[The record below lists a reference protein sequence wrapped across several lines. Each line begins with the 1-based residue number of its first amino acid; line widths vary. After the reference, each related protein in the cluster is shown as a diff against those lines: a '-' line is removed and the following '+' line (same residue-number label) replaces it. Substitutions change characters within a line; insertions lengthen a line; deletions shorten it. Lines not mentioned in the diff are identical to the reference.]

1 MRYQVSTT
9 PRREPWTCRGARSLV
24 FAALAACNVPKDRT
38 PPSANPPPAAEVVGS
53 AVSAPAPG
61 APTAGEPSHA
71 PDAGPAPLT
80 FRPLALPGATPPVS
94 LDYLAYDRANERV
107 WVPVGDTGSAD
118 VLDIATGTFTRVDG
132 FKTGEREVR
141 GKKRAM
147 GPSAASVGDGFVYVG
162 NRATSEV
169 CPVDARK
176 LTLGKC
182 LKLASATDGVAYV
195 ALTKEVWVTTPHDRS
210 IAVLDASNPAA
221 LGPKTVIR
229 LEGSPEGYAVD
240 DARGLFFTNL
250 EDKDRTLVIDVKTHK
265 LAGVPWKPACGAD
278 GPRGIA
284 VEAKHGFVFV
294 ACTDHVVVLDGAHD
308 GAMLEKLE
316 TDAGVD
322 NIDWLE
328 ARRLLFVAAAKGG
341 AAGDGAAKAGRM
353 TVAHV
358 DDEGH
363 VAIRGTGDSPEGARN
378 PVADDSGNAY
388 VGDPANARLLVFP
401 AL

>member
-1 MRYQVSTT
+1 M
-9 PRREPWTCRGARSLV
+9 
-24 FAALAACNVPKDRT
+24 
-38 PPSANPPPAAEVVGS
+38 AAE
-53 AVSAPAPG
+53 PG
-61 APTAGEPSHA
+61 HA
-71 PDAGPAPLT
+71 PDSGLTLLT
-80 FRPLALPGATPPVS
+80 FQPLALPGATPPVS
-94 LDYLAYDRANERV
+94 LDYLAYDHANERV

-118 VLDIATGTFTRVDG
+118 VLDVANGRFTRVDG

-147 GPSAASVGDGFVYVG
+147 GPSAASAGDGFVYVG

-182 LKLASATDGVAYV
+182 LKLPSATDGVAYV
-195 ALTKEVWVTTPHDRS
+195 APTKEVWVTTPHDRS
-210 IAVLDASNPAA
+210 IAVLDASNPAVLA
-221 LGPKTVIR
+221 QKTVIE
-229 LEGSPEGYAVD
+229 LDGAPEGYAVD

-265 LAGVPWKPACGAD
+265 PTGVPWKPGCGSD

-284 VEAKHGFVFV
+284 VEGRHGFVIV

-308 GAMLEKLE
+308 GATLAKLD
-316 TDAGVD
+316 TGAGVD

-328 ARRLLFVAAAKGG
+328 PRRLLFV
-341 AAGDGAAKAGRM
+341 GAAKAGRL
-353 TVAHV
+353 TVAHL

-363 VAIRGTGDSPEGARN
+363 LTLIATGNTPEGARN
-378 PVADDSGNAY
+378 PVVDRTGSAY
-388 VGDPANARLLVFP
+388 LTDPANARLLVFP
-401 AL
+401 AP